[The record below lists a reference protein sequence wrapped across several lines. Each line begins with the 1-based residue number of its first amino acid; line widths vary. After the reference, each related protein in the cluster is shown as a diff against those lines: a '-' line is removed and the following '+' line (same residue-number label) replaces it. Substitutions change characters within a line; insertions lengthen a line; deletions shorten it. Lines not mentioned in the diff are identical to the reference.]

1 MVAAIIVA
9 AGRGTRM
16 KDPLKKQYLSLGGLP
31 ILTRTLSVF
40 DACDLIDRI
49 IIVIPAEDLEF
60 CQTWV
65 LAPLRS
71 AKSMQFVS
79 GGNLRQDSVYY
90 GLREVDPDYQIVVIH
105 DGVRPFVEQDQLV
118 ACIKGAEQVGACI
131 LGIPVH
137 DTLKRVDLPDRIVET
152 LQRDHVWRAQT
163 PQAFRYALIKKAHEQ
178 ARLEGFNGTDD
189 ALLVERLG
197 VTVKVINGSR
207 SNIKIT
213 NQEDLNIARRLIQN

>member
-1 MVAAIIVA
+1 
-9 AGRGTRM
+9 M

-49 IIVIPAEDLEF
+49 FLVIPAEDLEF
-60 CQTWV
+60 CQTRI
-65 LAPLRS
+65 LSPLRS
-71 AKSMQFVS
+71 VKPIQFVS
-79 GGNLRQDSVYY
+79 GGSRRQDSVYN
-90 GLREVDPDYQIVVIH
+90 GLKEVDQDCQIIVIH

-137 DTLKRVDLPDRIVET
+137 DTLKRVDPPDCIVNT
-152 LQRDHVWRAQT
+152 LQRDDVWRAQT
-163 PQAFRYALIKKAHEQ
+163 PQAFRYDLIKKAHDR
-178 ARLEGFNGTDD
+178 ARLEDFAGTDD

-197 VTVKVINGSR
+197 VTVKIINGSR

-213 NQEDLNIARRLIQN
+213 SQEDLDIARRLIQRP